1 MSQRASGYARR
12 ADEEYP
18 TPAWVAVTIG
28 DYLAK
33 RALHIWEPA
42 AGHPALARAL
52 KAYGYRVTAT
62 RSDFFLRTRLPHDRV
77 DAIVTNPPYGDDKR
91 GQIAADFIRHAL
103 SLPVRTVAMLLRVD
117 FDSAKTRV
125 DLFRDNSRFATK
137 LVLLNRVKWFEGK
150 SGPSDNHAWFLWDA
164 AHRGPPR
171 LAYCERKEAQ

>member
-1 MSQRASGYARR
+1 MAQRASGYARR

-18 TPAWVAVTIG
+18 TPNWVAETIA
-28 DYLAK
+28 DHLAK

-77 DAIVTNPPYGDDKR
+77 DAIVTNPPYGEDKR

-103 SLPVRTVAMLLRVD
+103 SLPVRVVAMLLRND

-125 DLFRDNSRFATK
+125 DLFRDNRRFATK
-137 LVLLNRVKWFEGK
+137 LVLLNRVKWFDGP
-150 SGPSDNHAWFLWDA
+150 SAPSDNHAWFIWDA
-164 AHRGPPR
+164 RYHGPPR
-171 LAYCERKEAQ
+171 LAYCERKEAP